1 MRILVNL
8 VLFFIVAAAFAW
20 WLRPYWGRW
29 KRLYQGAKNTFKFV
43 RQVRG
48 ATKNGGFTVRGG
60 TDFSRTG
67 QTDFS
72 RTGQTDFSRTGQTNS
87 AKNPKTVDVTPKMTV
102 KVGCPVCKEMLSEAQ
117 LEAMRSGGV
126 RCPAMIQKGANCPYF
141 GRTLN

>member
-43 RQVRG
+43 RQVRD

-60 TDFSRTG
+60 TDFLRTG

-72 RTGQTDFSRTGQTNS
+72 QAR
-87 AKNPKTVDVTPKMTV
+87 KNPKTVDVTPKMTV

-126 RCPAMIQKGANCPYF
+126 RCPAMIQNGANCPYY